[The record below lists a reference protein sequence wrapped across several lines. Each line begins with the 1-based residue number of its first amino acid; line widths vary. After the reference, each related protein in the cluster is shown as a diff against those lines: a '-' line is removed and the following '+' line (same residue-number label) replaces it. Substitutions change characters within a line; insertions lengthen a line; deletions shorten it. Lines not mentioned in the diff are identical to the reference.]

1 MGTVPDPLRSAK
13 LSLATASAEEDHL
26 EDLQPAKHQPQ
37 LPSGERASNGFP
49 CTPAGS
55 AGVCLF
61 DLKCTAAAGVQ
72 GCEQCREDNASQQE
86 AIPPGLASKAAE
98 GCPAAVEPAGCS
110 QPAGNHGLAAPA
122 PSAAGA
128 PSAGQG
134 LEMMPAPQSSR
145 QFVQG
150 SQAKMSSL
158 TQMDDSALKP
168 QGTDDQPALEVLNY
182 SSPGDPIRANESCHT
197 SQANLLQRGEKDRGA
212 GKNGSAVC
220 QSALP
225 ARHTEAEL
233 GTDPQTISEAKS
245 GVTGTVQLH
254 PTDKTEA
261 VQSSEAP
268 AQSSHERHQPLQPR
282 EAPAQSS
289 HESPHPVRNADT
301 EPGSP
306 GPTQLSKFRETG
318 TMTVQ
323 PESSSLTQEA
333 VSRTWRD
340 AEVQAVASVE
350 SKSASTSPSILAA
363 FLKGNPPPEEK
374 EELHIIYQGGM
385 GLSQSALTDSL
396 SLQQKSPCSPG
407 MSKSTV
413 VTAVTASAQTQ
424 PVKLPGVPSD
434 VVSPASADNAKP
446 VLPISPAGVT
456 SQGTSVGNAEMI
468 GAASDGKDAARLP
481 MDAPVPPK
489 PIPVEQLAGDSS
501 NQTPAQPG
509 SGAGAGEA
517 STASAAA
524 VPGTENN
531 VQDLVHDAGSSRLP
545 SVCSP
550 DSEVKQ
556 KEVQSSSE
564 QKPVQSKGVSQ
575 GEAVPSQSVVKLK
588 EENSVVL
595 DPKGGMDASSQPATV
610 RVKACSEGADEKE
623 SRGQGDAG
631 PAQMVSG
638 QSLQAGLMPVLSVS
652 PTCLPPPLEASAA
665 PQQQGLQ
672 AKEPRRELHAA
683 AIPASDQGLPNLGEN
698 KKHPTPAMEAKV
710 QVKQS
715 KHVRD
720 VVWDEQGMTWEVYG
734 ASLDPESLGIAIQN
748 HLQRQIREH
757 EKLIRAQNSQ
767 TRKSISSDTSSN
779 KKLKGR
785 QHNVFQ
791 SMLQNFRRPNCCVR
805 PAPSSVLD

>member
-13 LSLATASAEEDHL
+13 LSLVTASVEEDNL
-26 EDLQPAKHQPQ
+26 GDLQSAKHQPQ

-49 CTPAGS
+49 CTPSGS

-61 DLKCTAAAGVQ
+61 NLKCTAAASTQ
-72 GCEQCREDNASQQE
+72 RCEQCCEDDASQQE
-86 AIPPGLASKAAE
+86 AFPPGLASQAAE
-98 GCPAAVEPAGCS
+98 ERPAAIEPAGCS
-110 QPAGNHGLAAPA
+110 RPAGSRGPAVPAPAAAAAPLA
-122 PSAAGA
+122 RRGP
-128 PSAGQG
+128 
-134 LEMMPAPQSSR
+134 EMMPAPQSSR

-150 SQAKMSSL
+150 SQAKTSSL

-168 QGTDDQPALEVLNY
+168 QGTDDQPALEVLIC
-182 SSPGDPIRANESCHT
+182 SSPGNPIRGNESCCT
-197 SQANLLQRGEKDRGA
+197 SQANLLQKGEKDRGA
-212 GKNGSAVC
+212 EKTGSAVC
-220 QSALP
+220 QSASP
-225 ARHTEAEL
+225 ARHTEADL
-233 GTDPQTISEAKS
+233 GRDPQTGLEAKS
-245 GVTGTVQLH
+245 GAADTMQLH
-254 PTDKTEA
+254 PADKTEA

-268 AQSSHERHQPLQPR
+268 AQSSHE
-282 EAPAQSS
+282 
-289 HESPHPVRNADT
+289 SPHPVRSADA

-306 GPTQLSKFRETG
+306 GPAQLSKFRETG

-323 PESSSLTQEA
+323 LESSSLTQEA

-340 AEVQAVASVE
+340 AEVQAVATVE

-363 FLKGNPPPEEK
+363 FLKGNLPPEEK
-374 EELHIIYQGGM
+374 EELHVIYQGGI
-385 GLSQSALTDSL
+385 GLSQSALTGSL
-396 SLQQKSPCSPG
+396 PSQQKSPCSPG
-407 MSKSTV
+407 ITSESTV

-434 VVSPASADNAKP
+434 VVSPAAADNANPALP
-446 VLPISPAGVT
+446 VSPAAVT
-456 SQGTSVGNAEMI
+456 SQGTPVGNAEMI
-468 GAASDGKDAARLP
+468 GAACDGKDAARLL

-489 PIPVEQLAGDSS
+489 PIPVEQLAVDS
-501 NQTPAQPG
+501 NHQTPAQSG
-509 SGAGAGEA
+509 SGAGEP

-531 VQDLVHDAGSSRLP
+531 VRDLVHDAGSSWLP
-545 SVCSP
+545 LPCST
-550 DSEVKQ
+550 DGEVKQ
-556 KEVQSSSE
+556 KEVLGSSE
-564 QKPVQSKGVSQ
+564 QKPVQCKGASQ
-575 GEAVPSQSVVKLK
+575 GEAIAHQSVVKPK

-595 DPKGGMDASSQPATV
+595 DPKGGMNVSSQPAAV
-610 RVKACSEGADEKE
+610 HIKACSEDAGEKE

-631 PAQMVSG
+631 QVQTAGG
-638 QSLQAGLMPVLSVS
+638 QSLQAGLTPELSAS
-652 PTCLPPPLEASAA
+652 SAHFAPPLEASAA

-672 AKEPRRELHAA
+672 AKESRHLLHTAA
-683 AIPASDQGLPNLGEN
+683 LPASAQALPNLGEN
-698 KKHPTPAMEAKV
+698 KKQPTPAMEAKV

-757 EKLIRAQNSQ
+757 EKLIRTQNSQ

>member
-13 LSLATASAEEDHL
+13 LSLVTASAEEDHL
-26 EDLQPAKHQPQ
+26 GDLQSANHQPR
-37 LPSGERASNGFP
+37 LPSSERASNGFP
-49 CTPAGS
+49 CTPPSS

-61 DLKCTAAAGVQ
+61 DLKCVPAASTQ
-72 GCEQCREDNASQQE
+72 SCEQCREDNASQQE
-86 AIPPGLASKAAE
+86 AFLPRLASKVAE
-98 GCPAAVEPAGCS
+98 GHPAAIEPAGCS
-110 QPAGNHGLAAPA
+110 RPAGSRGPAVPAPA
-122 PSAAGA
+122 AARA
-128 PSAGQG
+128 PLAGRG
-134 LEMMPAPQSSR
+134 PEMMPAPQSSR

-150 SQAKMSSL
+150 NQVKTSSL
-158 TQMDDSALKP
+158 TQMDDSALKA
-168 QGTDDQPALEVLNY
+168 QGSDDQPALEVLNY
-182 SSPGDPIRANESCHT
+182 SSPGDPIRGNESCRT

-212 GKNGSAVC
+212 EKNGSAAC
-220 QSALP
+220 QSASP
-225 ARHTEAEL
+225 VRHTETDL
-233 GTDPQTISEAKS
+233 GRDQQTSLEAKS
-245 GVTGTVQLH
+245 GAAGTVQLH

-261 VQSSEAP
+261 VQSG
-268 AQSSHERHQPLQPR
+268 

-289 HESPHPVRNADT
+289 HESLHPICNTDA

-340 AEVQAVASVE
+340 AEVQAVATVE

-385 GLSQSALTDSL
+385 GLSQSALTGSL
-396 SLQQKSPCSPG
+396 SSQQLSPCSPG
-407 MSKSTV
+407 VTSKSTV
-413 VTAVTASAQTQ
+413 MAATASAQTQ

-434 VVSPASADNAKP
+434 VVSPAAADNAKP
-446 VLPISPAGVT
+446 AFPSSPAAIT
-456 SQGTSVGNAEMI
+456 TQGTSVGNAEMI
-468 GAASDGKDAARLP
+468 SAARDDKGAAQLP

-489 PIPVEQLAGDSS
+489 PIPVEQLAVDSS
-501 NQTPAQPG
+501 NRAPAQSG
-509 SGAGAGEA
+509 SGSGEP

-524 VPGTENN
+524 VPGTSNN
-531 VQDLVHDAGSSRLP
+531 VQDLVHDAGSSQLP
-545 SVCSP
+545 LLCSTA
-550 DSEVKQ
+550 SEVRQ
-556 KEVQSSSE
+556 KEVLGSSE
-564 QKPVQSKGVSQ
+564 QKPVQSKGASQ
-575 GEAVPSQSVVKLK
+575 AEAIPNQSVVKPK

-595 DPKGGMDASSQPATV
+595 DPKGGMNVSSQHAAV
-610 RVKACSEGADEKE
+610 CIKARSKDEKE
-623 SRGQGDAG
+623 ESSGQGDAG
-631 PAQMVSG
+631 QAQAAGG
-638 QSLQAGLMPVLSVS
+638 QSLQAGLTPELSAS
-652 PTCLPPPLEASAA
+652 STRLAPALEASAA

-672 AKEPRRELHAA
+672 AKESRHELHTAA
-683 AIPASDQGLPNLGEN
+683 LPASAQALPNLGEN
-698 KKHPTPAMEAKV
+698 KKQTTLAMEAKV

>member
-13 LSLATASAEEDHL
+13 LSLVAASAEEDHL
-26 EDLQPAKHQPQ
+26 GDLQSANRQPQ

-49 CTPAGS
+49 CTPSGS
-55 AGVCLF
+55 AGVRLF
-61 DLKCTAAAGVQ
+61 DLKRTLAASTQ
-72 GCEQCREDNASQQE
+72 SCEQCRKDDASQQE
-86 AIPPGLASKAAE
+86 AFPPGLTSKAAD
-98 GCPAAVEPAGCS
+98 GHPAGIDPAGCS
-110 QPAGNHGLAAPA
+110 RPAGSRGPAAPA
-122 PSAAGA
+122 PAAAGA
-128 PSAGQG
+128 PLAGG
-134 LEMMPAPQSSR
+134 GPEMMPAPQSSR

-150 SQAKMSSL
+150 NQVKRSSL

-168 QGTDDQPALEVLNY
+168 QGSDDQPALEVLNY
-182 SSPGDPIRANESCHT
+182 SSSGNPIRGNESCRT

-212 GKNGSAVC
+212 EKNGSAAC
-220 QSALP
+220 QSASP
-225 ARHTEAEL
+225 ARLTEADL
-233 GTDPQTISEAKS
+233 GRDPQTCLEVKS
-245 GVTGTVQLH
+245 GAADTAQLH
-254 PTDKTEA
+254 PTGKTEA

-268 AQSSHERHQPLQPR
+268 AQSSHESL
-282 EAPAQSS
+282 
-289 HESPHPVRNADT
+289 HPIRNMDA

-306 GPTQLSKFRETG
+306 GPTQVSKFRETG

-333 VSRTWRD
+333 VSRTWQD
-340 AEVQAVASVE
+340 AEVQAVATVE

-385 GLSQSALTDSL
+385 GLSQPALTDSL
-396 SLQQKSPCSPG
+396 SSQQMSPCSPG
-407 MSKSTV
+407 VTAKSTV
-413 VTAVTASAQTQ
+413 VMAATASAQTQ
-424 PVKLPGVPSD
+424 SVKLPGVPSD
-434 VVSPASADNAKP
+434 VVSPAAADNAKP
-446 VLPISPAGVT
+446 VLPSSPAAIT

-468 GAASDGKDAARLP
+468 GAARDDKDAAQLP

-489 PIPVEQLAGDSS
+489 PIPAEQLAVDSS
-501 NQTPAQPG
+501 NQTPARSG
-509 SGAGAGEA
+509 SGTGEP
-517 STASAAA
+517 STTSATA
-524 VPGTENN
+524 VPGTKSN
-531 VQDLVHDAGSSRLP
+531 VQDVVHDARSSRLP
-545 SVCSP
+545 LLCSTV
-550 DSEVKQ
+550 SKVKQ
-556 KEVQSSSE
+556 KEVPGSSE
-564 QKPVQSKGVSQ
+564 QKPVQSKDASQ
-575 GEAVPSQSVVKLK
+575 GEAIPNQSVVKPK

-595 DPKGGMDASSQPATV
+595 DPKGGMNVSSQHATV
-610 RVKACSEGADEKE
+610 HIQARSKDEKE
-623 SRGQGDAG
+623 ESSGQGDTGQAQAAG
-631 PAQMVSG
+631 G
-638 QSLQAGLMPVLSVS
+638 QSLQAGLTPELSAS
-652 PTCLPPPLEASAA
+652 STHLDPPLEAPAA
-665 PQQQGLQ
+665 PWQQGLQ
-672 AKEPRRELHAA
+672 AKESRHELHTAA
-683 AIPASDQGLPNLGEN
+683 LPASAQALPNLGEN
-698 KKHPTPAMEAKV
+698 KKQPTPAMEAKV

-785 QHNVFQ
+785 QHNMFQ

>member
-13 LSLATASAEEDHL
+13 LSLVTAAVEEDHL
-26 EDLQPAKHQPQ
+26 GDLQSAKHQPK

-49 CTPAGS
+49 CTPSSS

-61 DLKCTAAAGVQ
+61 DLKCTSAASVQ
-72 GCEQCREDNASQQE
+72 RCEQCCEDDASQQE
-86 AIPPGLASKAAE
+86 AFPPGLASKAAE
-98 GCPAAVEPAGCS
+98 GHPAAIEPAGCS
-110 QPAGNHGLAAPA
+110 QPAGSQGPAALALA
-122 PSAAGA
+122 AAGA

-134 LEMMPAPQSSR
+134 PEMMPAPQSSR

-182 SSPGDPIRANESCHT
+182 SSPGDPIRGNESCHS
-197 SQANLLQRGEKDRGA
+197 SQANLLQRGEKGREA
-212 GKNGSAVC
+212 EKTGSAAC
-220 QSALP
+220 QSASP
-225 ARHTEAEL
+225 ACHAEADL
-233 GTDPQTISEAKS
+233 GRDPQTSLETKSEAADA
-245 GVTGTVQLH
+245 TQLH

-261 VQSSEAP
+261 VQSGEAP
-268 AQSSHERHQPLQPR
+268 AQP
-282 EAPAQSS
+282 S
-289 HESPHPVRNADT
+289 HESPHPVRNADA
-301 EPGSP
+301 ESVSPGS
-306 GPTQLSKFRETG
+306 TQLSKFRETS

-323 PESSSLTQEA
+323 LESSSLTQEA
-333 VSRTWRD
+333 VSRTCRD
-340 AEVQAVASVE
+340 AEVQAVATME

-374 EELHIIYQGGM
+374 EELHVIYQGGM
-385 GLSQSALTDSL
+385 GLSHSALSDSV
-396 SLQQKSPCSPG
+396 SSEQKSPCSPG
-407 MSKSTV
+407 ITSKTTV
-413 VTAVTASAQTQ
+413 VMAVTASAQTQ
-424 PVKLPGVPSD
+424 PVRLPGVPPD
-434 VVSPASADNAKP
+434 VVSPSAADNAKHFSP
-446 VLPISPAGVT
+446 VAVT
-456 SQGTSVGNAEMI
+456 SQATSVGNAEMI
-468 GAASDGKDAARLP
+468 GAAPDSRDDAQLP

-489 PIPVEQLAGDSS
+489 PIPVEQLAVDSS
-501 NQTPAQPG
+501 NQTPAQPR
-509 SGAGAGEA
+509 SGTGEP
-517 STASAAA
+517 STTSAAA
-524 VPGTENN
+524 VPATKNN

-545 SVCSP
+545 LLCST

-556 KEVQSSSE
+556 KEVMGDSE
-564 QKPVQSKGVSQ
+564 QKPVQSKGASQ
-575 GEAVPSQSVVKLK
+575 GEAIPHQSVVKPK
-588 EENSVVL
+588 EENSAVL
-595 DPKGGMDASSQPATV
+595 DPRGGMDVSSQPATV
-610 RVKACSEGADEKE
+610 HIKACSEDTGEKDE
-623 SRGQGDAG
+623 SRGRGETGQ
-631 PAQMVSG
+631 AQTASSH
-638 QSLQAGLMPVLSVS
+638 SLQAGLTPELSES
-652 PTCLPPPLEASAA
+652 SARLTPPLEVSAA

-672 AKEPRRELHAA
+672 AKEPRGQLHTAA
-683 AIPASDQGLPNLGEN
+683 LPASAQALANLGEN
-698 KKHPTPAMEAKV
+698 KKQPTPAMEAKV

>member
-13 LSLATASAEEDHL
+13 LSLVTASAEEDHL
-26 EDLQPAKHQPQ
+26 GDLQSAKHQPQ

-49 CTPAGS
+49 CTPASS

-61 DLKCTAAAGVQ
+61 DLKCTAAASSQ
-72 GCEQCREDNASQQE
+72 RCERCCEDDASQQE
-86 AIPPGLASKAAE
+86 AFPPGLASKAAE
-98 GCPAAVEPAGCS
+98 GCPAAVEPAGCA
-110 QPAGNHGLAAPA
+110 QPAGNQGPAASAPA
-122 PSAAGA
+122 AAGA

-134 LEMMPAPQSSR
+134 PEMMPAPQSSR

-150 SQAKMSSL
+150 SQAKTSSL

-168 QGTDDQPALEVLNY
+168 QGTDEQPALEVLNY
-182 SSPGDPIRANESCHT
+182 SSPGNPIRGNESCRT
-197 SQANLLQRGEKDRGA
+197 SQANLLQRGEKDKGA
-212 GKNGSAVC
+212 EKNGSAVC
-220 QSALP
+220 KSASP
-225 ARHTEAEL
+225 ARHIEADLER
-233 GTDPQTISEAKS
+233 DPQTSLEAKS
-245 GVTGTVQLH
+245 GAAGTTQSH
-254 PTDKTEA
+254 PTDKTEG
-261 VQSSEAP
+261 VQSS
-268 AQSSHERHQPLQPR
+268 

-289 HESPHPVRNADT
+289 HESPHPVRNT
-301 EPGSP
+301 NTGPGTP
-306 GPTQLSKFRETG
+306 GPTELSKFRETG
-318 TMTVQ
+318 TMTIQ

-340 AEVQAVASVE
+340 AEVQAVATVE

-374 EELHIIYQGGM
+374 EELHIIYQGGT
-385 GLSQSALTDSL
+385 GLSQSPLTDSL
-396 SLQQKSPCSPG
+396 SSQQKSPCSPG
-407 MSKSTV
+407 MSESTV
-413 VTAVTASAQTQ
+413 VMAVTASAQTQ
-424 PVKLPGVPSD
+424 PVKLPGVTSH
-434 VVSPASADNAKP
+434 VVSPVSADNAKP
-446 VLPISPAGVT
+446 VLPFSPAAII
-456 SQGTSVGNAEMI
+456 SQGTSVSNAEMI
-468 GAASDGKDAARLP
+468 GAARDGKDAAWLP

-489 PIPVEQLAGDSS
+489 PIPVEQLAGDPG
-501 NQTPAQPG
+501 NQTPAQSG
-509 SGAGAGEA
+509 SGAGKPNI
-517 STASAAA
+517 ASAAA
-524 VPGTENN
+524 APGTEDN
-531 VQDLVHDAGSSRLP
+531 VQDLGHDAGSRQLP
-545 SVCSP
+545 FLCSTE
-550 DSEVKQ
+550 SELKQ
-556 KEVQSSSE
+556 KEVHGSSE
-564 QKPVQSKGVSQ
+564 QKPVQSKGASQ
-575 GEAVPSQSVVKLK
+575 GEAVPNQSVVKPK

-595 DPKGGMDASSQPATV
+595 DPKGGMNVSSQPAAV
-610 RVKACSEGADEKE
+610 RIKACSEGAGEKEE

-631 PAQMVSG
+631 QAQTAGG
-638 QSLQAGLMPVLSVS
+638 QNQQAGLMPELSAS
-652 PTCLPPPLEASAA
+652 SARLPPPLEASAA

-672 AKEPRRELHAA
+672 AKEPRRELHTAA
-683 AIPASDQGLPNLGEN
+683 PPASAQALPNLGEN
-698 KKHPTPAMEAKV
+698 KKQPTPAMEAKV